1 MGRLSDKV
9 AVITGGAGGIGRAA
23 GLRFARE
30 GARVL
35 LVDRDGAALEEAV
48 AAIGSVSVSAAVADV
63 SQGGE
68 VAGYVQAALE
78 RYGRIDVF
86 FNNAGVEGVVKP
98 LVQQSEEE
106 FDQVIAVNL
115 RGVWL
120 GLKHVIPAMLR
131 GGGGSVIITSSVAG
145 LIGSPGLGAY
155 CASKHGVIG
164 LMRVAALEY
173 AKAGVRVNTINPGPI
188 ATRMLQVL
196 EEAGGPEAVA
206 QMRERLTAMVPLARY
221 GAPEEVAD
229 LALFLASDE
238 SRYCNGG
245 VYTID
250 GGLTAM

>member
-9 AVITGGAGGIGRAA
+9 AVITGGANGIGRAA

-30 GARVL
+30 GAQVL
-35 LVDRDGAALEEAV
+35 LVDRDAAGLEQAV
-48 AAIGSVSVSAAVADV
+48 AAIGPDYASAVVADV
-63 SQGGE
+63 TQGE
-68 VAGYVQAALE
+68 QVAGYVRAAVE

-86 FNNAGVEGVVKP
+86 FNNAGIEGAIKP
-98 LVQQSEEE
+98 LLELSEDD
-106 FDQVIAVNL
+106 FDRVIAVNL

-120 GLKHVIPAMLR
+120 GLKHVIPELIK

-145 LIGSPGLGAY
+145 LVGVPGLGAY

-173 AKAGVRVNTINPGPI
+173 AQAGVRVNSIHPGPI
-188 ATRMLQVL
+188 ATRMMQSL
-196 EEAGGPEAVA
+196 EEAAGPEAVG
-206 QMRERLTAMVPLARY
+206 QMRERFTAMVPQGRY
-221 GAPEEVAD
+221 GTAEEVAD
-229 LALFLASDE
+229 LALFLASEE

-245 VYTID
+245 IYTVD

>member
-9 AVITGGAGGIGRAA
+9 AVITGGAGGIGRAT
-23 GLRFARE
+23 GLRFAQE

-48 AAIGSVSVSAAVADV
+48 AAIGSDSASAAVADV
-63 SQGGE
+63 SQGEE
-68 VAGYVQAALE
+68 VAGYVQAAVE

-86 FNNAGVEGVVKP
+86 FNNAGIEGAIKP
-98 LVQQSEEE
+98 LIEQSEEE
-106 FDQVIAVNL
+106 FDRVIAVNL

-120 GLKHVIPAMLR
+120 GLKHVIPVMLR

-145 LIGSPGLGAY
+145 LIGSPGLGVY

-164 LMRVAALEY
+164 LMRTAALEY
-173 AKAGVRVNTINPGPI
+173 AQAGLRVNTINPGAV
-188 ATRMLQVL
+188 ATRMLRSL
-196 EEAGGPEAVA
+196 EEAAGPEGVA
-206 QMRERLTAMVPLARY
+206 QTRERLTAMVPQGRY

-245 VYTID
+245 IYTID